1 LEYQDVKP
9 ENVPTSMSKPVQMKL
24 SDFGLAKRTSSRGT
38 FSQSGVKGTWDW
50 FAPEMLEDVNA
61 KESSEKSQKLE

>member
-1 LEYQDVKP
+1 
-9 ENVPTSMSKPVQMKL
+9 MSKPVQMKL